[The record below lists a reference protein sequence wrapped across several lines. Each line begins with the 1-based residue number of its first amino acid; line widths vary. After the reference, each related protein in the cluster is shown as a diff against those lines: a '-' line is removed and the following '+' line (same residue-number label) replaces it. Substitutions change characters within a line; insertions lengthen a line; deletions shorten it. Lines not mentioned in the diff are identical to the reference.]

1 MDVKI
6 VSSITRLANY
16 MPLGSYVIYT
26 ALETY
31 SFSLGA
37 TPAPVTT
44 IVQSPTGNYTC
55 YYNPGAAF
63 TYTTCTTDQASALKV
78 SLAIGFFLA
87 MFLSFL
93 KQVPQNGTPPLAFPD
108 ENALPS
114 TPDEIAKENRL
125 IAEGLRRPRQ
135 PKYRAGIVYAQGNFY
150 YLDFGDFRI
159 WGHAALSVVA
169 FGTLSLFSASV
180 STCLFPQI
188 RPWIFVFTQV
198 ILLVICC
205 FIAMFWIDDPSLS
218 IGLMVVPPA
227 TTNVTQTS
235 YAIVNTGTGTAAVSA
250 MVLSSSSSSAAVV
263 GATGDGGGG
272 PVSRMGAISKRILN
286 KASASFGR
294 KSKNPTRAGNE
305 NEGDDSVEYAGNLS
319 RVEKEELEAELNGS
333 ELGSTITRPEAARSS
348 QDRKQDE
355 SDPPGHIA
363 VKME

>member
-1 MDVKI
+1 MDIKI

-16 MPLGSYVIYT
+16 MPLGSYVVYT

-37 TPAPVTT
+37 TPAPVKT
-44 IVQSPTGNYTC
+44 IIQAPNANYTC
-55 YYNPGAAF
+55 FYDPGTAF
-63 TYTTCTTDQASALKV
+63 TYMTCTSDQSSALKV

-93 KQVPQNGTPPLAFPD
+93 KQVPKNGTPPLAIPD
-108 ENALPS
+108 EDALPP
-114 TPDEIAKENRL
+114 TPDEIAKENKL
-125 IAEGLRRPRQ
+125 IAEGLRRPRH
-135 PKYRAGIVYAQGNFY
+135 PKYRAGIVFHV
-150 YLDFGDFRI
+150 

-180 STCLFPQI
+180 SQCLFPKI

-227 TTNVTQTS
+227 DTHPQPNPRMGIMPVSAMVVSVSSSETAVG
-235 YAIVNTGTGTAAVSA
+235 ATGTGTGTGGN
-250 MVLSSSSSSAAVV
+250 SS
-263 GATGDGGGG
+263 GG
-272 PVSRMGAISKRILN
+272 PVSRMGAISRKIIN

-294 KSKNPTRAGNE
+294 RSKNSTRLGSSDE
-305 NEGDDSVEYAGNLS
+305 IEGDDYAEDTGYPI
-319 RVEKEELEAELNGS
+319 RRDKEELYPESSNSENAGGATVVRPQETAGS
-333 ELGSTITRPEAARSS
+333 PRDLRR
-348 QDRKQDE
+348 QDG

>member
-1 MDVKI
+1 MDIKI

-16 MPLGSYVIYT
+16 MPLGSYVVYT

-37 TPAPVTT
+37 TPAPVKT
-44 IVQSPTGNYTC
+44 IIQTPNFNYTC
-55 YYNPGAAF
+55 FYDPGTAF
-63 TYTTCTTDQASALKV
+63 TYTTCTSDQSSALKV

-93 KQVPQNGTPPLAFPD
+93 KQVPKNGTPPLAIPD
-108 ENALPS
+108 EDDLPP

-125 IAEGLRRPRQ
+125 IAEGLRRPRH
-135 PKYRAGIVYAQGNFY
+135 PKYRAGIVFHV
-150 YLDFGDFRI
+150 

-180 STCLFPQI
+180 SQCLFPHV
-188 RPWIFVFTQV
+188 RPWNFVFTQV

-218 IGLMVVPPA
+218 IGLMVVPPTDTHPQPDPRMGIMPVSA
-227 TTNVTQTS
+227 MVVSVSSSANAVG
-235 YAIVNTGTGTAAVSA
+235 ATGTGTGTGTGG
-250 MVLSSSSSSAAVV
+250 SS
-263 GATGDGGGG
+263 GGG
-272 PVSRMGAISKRILN
+272 PVSRMGAISRKIIN

-294 KSKNPTRAGNE
+294 RSKNPTRPE
-305 NEGDDSVEYAGNLS
+305 SSDEIEGDSDSAEDTGYQTKGD
-319 RVEKEELEAELNGS
+319 KEELDPESSNSANAGV
-333 ELGSTITRPEAARSS
+333 GATIARPQEVARSQRDLRR
-348 QDRKQDE
+348 QDD
-355 SDPPGHIA
+355 SDLPGHIA

>member
-1 MDVKI
+1 MDIKI

-31 SFSLGA
+31 SFSLGSA
-37 TPAPVTT
+37 PAPVKT
-44 IVQSPTGNYTC
+44 IIQSPNANYTC
-55 YYNPGAAF
+55 YYDPGVAF
-63 TYTTCTTDQASALKV
+63 TYMTCTSDQSSALKV

-93 KQVPQNGTPPLAFPD
+93 KQVPKNGTPPLAIPD
-108 ENALPS
+108 EDALPP

-125 IAEGLRRPRQ
+125 IAEGLRRPRH
-135 PKYRAGIVYAQGNFY
+135 PKYRAGIVFHV
-150 YLDFGDFRI
+150 

-180 STCLFPQI
+180 SQCLFPKI

-227 TTNVTQTS
+227 EAHPEPNPRLG
-235 YAIVNTGTGTAAVSA
+235 IMPVSA
-250 MVLSSSSSSAAVV
+250 MAVSVSSSSTAVGTTGGGGGGGGGSS
-263 GATGDGGGG
+263 GGG
-272 PVSRMGAISKRILN
+272 PVSRMGAISRKIMN

-294 KSKNPTRAGNE
+294 KSKNPTKPRSSDE
-305 NEGDDSVEYAGNLS
+305 IEGDDSAEDTGYPTK
-319 RVEKEELEAELNGS
+319 RHKEELDPESSNCAAAGV
-333 ELGSTITRPEAARSS
+333 GATIAPPQEAARSRRDLRR
-348 QDRKQDE
+348 QDG

>member
-1 MDVKI
+1 MDIKI

-16 MPLGSYVIYT
+16 MPLGSYVVYT

-37 TPAPVTT
+37 TPAPVKT
-44 IVQSPTGNYTC
+44 IIQSPNANYTC
-55 YYNPGAAF
+55 YYDPGVTF
-63 TYTTCTTDQASALKV
+63 TYMTCTSDQSSALKV

-93 KQVPQNGTPPLAFPD
+93 KQVPKNGTPPLAIPD
-108 ENALPS
+108 ENELPP

-125 IAEGLRRPRQ
+125 IAEGLRRPRH
-135 PKYRAGIVYAQGNFY
+135 PKYRAGIVFHV
-150 YLDFGDFRI
+150 
-159 WGHAALSVVA
+159 WGHALLSFVA

-180 STCLFPQI
+180 SQCLFPKI

-227 TTNVTQTS
+227 DAHPQPDPRLGIMPVS
-235 YAIVNTGTGTAAVSA
+235 AVAVS
-250 MVLSSSSSSAAVV
+250 VSSSSTAV
-263 GATGDGGGG
+263 GATGGSGGGGSGGGGGGSSGGG
-272 PVSRMGAISKRILN
+272 PVSRMGAISRKIMN

-294 KSKNPTRAGNE
+294 KSKNPTKPRSSDEIEGSDSAEDAGY
-305 NEGDDSVEYAGNLS
+305 STKGN
-319 RVEKEELEAELNGS
+319 KEELDPESSNSAGA
-333 ELGSTITRPEAARSS
+333 GAGATIAPPQEAARSQRDLRR
-348 QDRKQDE
+348 QDG
-355 SDPPGHIA
+355 SGHIA

>member
-1 MDVKI
+1 MDIKI

-44 IVQSPTGNYTC
+44 IIETSKTNYTC
-55 YYNPGAAF
+55 YYDPGASF
-63 TYTTCTTDQASALKV
+63 TYTTCTSDQSSALKV

-93 KQVPQNGTPPLAFPD
+93 KQVPKNGTPPLAIPD
-108 ENALPS
+108 ENALPP

-125 IAEGLRRPRQ
+125 IAEGLKRPRQ
-135 PKYRAGIVYAQGNFY
+135 PKYRAGIVFHV
-150 YLDFGDFRI
+150 
-159 WGHAALSVVA
+159 WGHAALSIVA

-180 STCLFPQI
+180 SQCLFPMI

-218 IGLMVVPPA
+218 IGLMVVSDNHPQP
-227 TTNVTQTS
+227 NPQLG
-235 YAIVNTGTGTAAVSA
+235 IMPVSA
-250 MVLSSSSSSAAVV
+250 MAVSVSSSSTAVA
-263 GATGDGGGG
+263 ATGGDSGGGG
-272 PVSRMGAISKRILN
+272 PVSRMGAISRKIIN

-294 KSKNPTRAGNE
+294 KSKNPTKPVGSSDQNDGDDEDAGNQIG
-305 NEGDDSVEYAGNLS
+305 GD
-319 RVEKEELEAELNGS
+319 KEELEPESSSSATGV
-333 ELGSTITRPEAARSS
+333 GATTARPQEVARSQRDLRR
-348 QDRKQDE
+348 QDG
-355 SDPPGHIA
+355 SDPPDHIA